1 MYINESKTYYPAL
14 FHLLIN
20 SESAMI
26 RTIAVQ
32 ALGNID
38 VEQYISDEKLFKALE
53 EARDYEFNPKILAQ
67 IDACLE
73 LKGK

>member
-1 MYINESKTYYPAL
+1 
-14 FHLLIN
+14 
-20 SESAMI
+20 MI